1 MCFDPGHLSLRS
13 FCSDAT
19 GPLRCLKCVKP
30 LGISGHLSRCSLCLS
45 SLPLHLWVTGSL
57 PSFML
62 LQGTLVERRRENP
75 TSMERN
81 GVRGSHSGRFLQSP
95 KVIIWSSSHFPSHP
109 TKYSLVQIKREHMH
123 TCTHIPLL
131 LRGRVRTTA
140 RIPVPEVAGLG
151 SFCAITPSLTHIST
165 PLERICLL
173 GLP

>member
-1 MCFDPGHLSLRS
+1 MCQAPGHLGASQQVFPLPEQSAAASLGNWLPAVLHVTPGHACGMKER
-13 FCSDAT
+13 
-19 GPLRCLKCVKP
+19 KP
-30 LGISGHLSRCSLCLS
+30 DIYGAH
-45 SLPLHLWVTGSL
+45 
-57 PSFML
+57 
-62 LQGTLVERRRENP
+62 
-75 TSMERN
+75 